1 MVCIGYGSRL
11 RGMVNIC
18 HVEGGFRRLA
28 TPTKGAQIREQ
39 GPTFFGE
46 NSQSVWERTAR
57 GYGRQRAFG
66 GITYG
71 FI

>member
-1 MVCIGYGSRL
+1 MMCVGYGSRL

-28 TPTKGAQIREQ
+28 TPKKGAQVREQ

-46 NSQSVWERTAR
+46 NSYRVWKRT
-57 GYGRQRAFG
+57 
-66 GITYG
+66 GISYG